1 MPGIRKNA
9 QGKTGGTSGI
19 SSETSI
25 TERTDRIHR
34 KTRNQQDLLLREY
47 KRFKDLDTTIY
58 NSLNSYLEYFRDASF
73 NDLTTLFTQEVY
85 NNLAATVVTKFGSNI
100 DLDSIVDFDN
110 IYDSKLFS
118 KYSDGAYSIING
130 LNRSII
136 LYKDNQTQEN
146 KISLLEEKEKILEDP
161 TLLNNYVNEFNSRR
175 GGFVVE
181 YTASLLPKLKPQ
193 YELYFQRHGPPP
205 EGVFDSEKL
214 AVIIKE
220 LLDNGTLT
228 QEDIFGNNI

>member
-136 LYKDNQTQEN
+136 LYKNNQTQEN

>member
-118 KYSDGAYSIING
+118 KYSDGAYSIISG